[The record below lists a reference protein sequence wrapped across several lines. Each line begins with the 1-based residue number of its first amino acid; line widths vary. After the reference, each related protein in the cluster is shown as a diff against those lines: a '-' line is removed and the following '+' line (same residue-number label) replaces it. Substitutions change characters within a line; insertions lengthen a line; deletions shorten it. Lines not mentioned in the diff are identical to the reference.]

1 MTGPRGERWEALGP
15 LGTAALVAFPN
26 TRDEEGGAG
35 SFRSAAAGTAAAHR
49 TSTPP
54 DRGDRPPPPAP
65 CPRGL
70 DAGGASPQNKEGAS
84 GRRSPAHPRP
94 RTSGGS
100 GVRGEAVSLRR
111 AGGAVAAAWAFVAVT
126 RCHQFPLGAAS
137 GKARAVSARSGTTR
151 SSAGQP
157 DPDPVAPAGQSG
169 PDTSPAAMPSDGRRC
184 QGVRVR
190 RPGPGLSLSKPRTPN
205 KSTARRASESHVP
218 RGFRWERSRPVPPC
232 SASSE
237 FGAVLTPASG
247 LSFGPKKSPAALAEG
262 PWGRRGGPKPRQC
275 WVLMGN
281 ARETTVV
288 MVSWPR
294 PASWRRLLRVALFT
308 WLNSYFL
315 LQD

>member
-1 MTGPRGERWEALGP
+1 MRRVELAAFAVPLRAQRRLTGRAPRQTGA
-15 LGTAALVAFPN
+15 TAP
-26 TRDEEGGAG
+26 
-35 SFRSAAAGTAAAHR
+35 
-49 TSTPP
+49 
-54 DRGDRPPPPAP
+54 RPPP
-65 CPRGL
+65 
-70 DAGGASPQNKEGAS
+70 AGPGRRWRVSPKQGAGARLLREGAS

-100 GVRGEAVSLRR
+100 GVRGEAVPSAALGAQRPPRGPLSLSR
-111 AGGAVAAAWAFVAVT
+111 AVT
-126 RCHQFPLGAAS
+126 SFCLERPP
-137 GKARAVSARSGTTR
+137 ARLEQSARGLGQRGHRLDNRTRTPSPRPIRAARTPADGT
-151 SSAGQP
+151 
-157 DPDPVAPAGQSG
+157 
-169 PDTSPAAMPSDGRRC
+169 DTSRAAMPSDGRRC

-190 RPGPGLSLSKPRTPN
+190 HPGPGLSLSKPRIPN
-205 KSTARRASESHVP
+205 KSTARPASKSHVP

-288 MVSWPR
+288 MVSRPR
-294 PASWRRLLRVALFT
+294 PATWSRLLRVALLT